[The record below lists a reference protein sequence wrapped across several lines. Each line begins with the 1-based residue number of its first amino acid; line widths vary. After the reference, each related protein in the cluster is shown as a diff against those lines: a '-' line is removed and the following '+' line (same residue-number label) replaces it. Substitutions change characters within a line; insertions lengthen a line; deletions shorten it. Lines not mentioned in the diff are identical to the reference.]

1 MLAKLTV
8 DEVQAEVRRFWSVF
22 AGKSPEGLKG
32 FYAGESSVFGSSS
45 TRSEPGSLAAARR
58 QREYFNPQTTIKAQL
73 GPVEVVMLGDT
84 AAVASYTFT
93 FHASNVASGLGKAQE
108 EDIQRGRATQVFTR
122 DAEGK
127 LRIVHEHLSTVD
139 HIKT

>member
-1 MLAKLTV
+1 MLVKVTV

-32 FYAGESSVFGSSS
+32 FYAGESSVFGSRS

-58 QREYFNPQTTIKAQL
+58 QREYFTPQTTMKVQL
-73 GPVEVVMLGDT
+73 GAIEVVMLGEE
-84 AAVASYTFT
+84 AAVASYTFQ
-93 FHASNVASGLGKAQE
+93 FHATKVANLLGKGQE
-108 EDIQRGRATQVFTR
+108 EDIRQGRATQVFTR
-122 DAEGK
+122 DVEGK

-139 HIKT
+139 HLKT

>member
-1 MLAKLTV
+1 MLTRLSV
-8 DEVQAEVRRFWSVF
+8 DEVQAEVRRFWSAF
-22 AGKSPEGLKG
+22 SGKSPEGLKG

-58 QREYFNPQTTIKAQL
+58 QREYFTPQTVIKAQL
-73 GPVEVVMLGDT
+73 GPIDVVMLGES

-93 FHASNVASGLGKAQE
+93 FHATKVANLLGKAAE
-108 EDIQRGRATQVFTR
+108 EDIQHGRATQVFSR

-139 HIKT
+139 HVKA

>member
-1 MLAKLTV
+1 MLVRLTA
-8 DEVQAEVRRFWSVF
+8 DEVQAEVLRFWSMF

-58 QREYFNPQTTIKAQL
+58 QREYFTPQTTMKVHL
-73 GPVEVVMLGDT
+73 GAIEVVLLGES
-84 AAVASYTFT
+84 AAVASYTFQ
-93 FHASNVASGLGKAQE
+93 FHASKVASLLGKPAE
-108 EDIQRGRATQVFTR
+108 EDIQQGRATQVFAR
-122 DAEGK
+122 DVEGK

-139 HIKT
+139 HLKT

>member
-1 MLAKLTV
+1 MPVRLTT
-8 DEVQAEVRRFWSVF
+8 DEVQAEVRRFWSIF

-45 TRSEPGSLAAARR
+45 MRSEPGSLAAARR
-58 QREYFNPQTTIKAQL
+58 QREYFTPQTIIKVQL
-73 GPVEVVMLGDT
+73 GPIEVVMLGESS
-84 AAVASYTFT
+84 AVASYTFQ
-93 FHASNVASGLGKAQE
+93 FHATKVATLLGKAAE
-108 EDIQRGRATQVFTR
+108 EDSQHGRATQVFTR

-139 HIKT
+139 HLKT